1 MTLGRWDMKPK
12 LLYWDGGGGEEGKEK
27 ATEHIQAAGK
37 DCVGN
42 TRALNPGLP
51 QQEVSNSLY

>member
-27 ATEHIQAAGK
+27 AQNTYKLRGRIVWGIQ
-37 DCVGN
+37 
-42 TRALNPGLP
+42 GL
-51 QQEVSNSLY
+51 